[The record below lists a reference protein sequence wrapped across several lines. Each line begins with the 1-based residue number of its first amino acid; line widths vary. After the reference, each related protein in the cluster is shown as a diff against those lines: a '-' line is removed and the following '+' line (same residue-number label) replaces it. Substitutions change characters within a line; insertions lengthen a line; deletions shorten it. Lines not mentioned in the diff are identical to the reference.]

1 MVFRKWN
8 EKMFSGWNLTNLCR
22 VRKRTRAS
30 EIKNKISSLNE
41 RESDSAVRRV
51 E

>member
-8 EKMFSGWNLTNLCR
+8 EKMFSGWNLINLCR
-22 VRKRTRAS
+22 VRKRIRVL
-30 EIKNKISSLNE
+30 EIKNKILSLNE
-41 RESDSAVRRV
+41 RESDSVVRRV